1 MENIVQKSIGR
12 IINLDEVEI
21 AKHSRAGE
29 ADGVNENPSSEQRSL
44 GKYEETLVLEAK
56 AEWIKYL
63 SMTEQYRTTLDQRA
77 IQIKNQLRSEVMN
90 ESTNLSQSQ
99 RQELDLLD
107 QQIGQSSV
115 TYKHLQDE
123 FLNSKEELQ
132 KIEQTVNR
140 PLDISNKDFYLPL
153 MVALAIAEV
162 PVNRLAFELFFE
174 SMPAVSL
181 LLSAAIGALF
191 IYFAHVIGVMIKRLK
206 CKEIDIDRNKIIIS
220 IALLGVVSF
229 TLIYFL
235 GVMREQLIAVEKAGT
250 LDLESIL
257 SSTGPAASINPFD
270 SIAIG
275 SKGFTLLLL
284 NLIILIT
291 GIVSSVFRHDPHPD
305 YEKIYNKAKKI
316 ESKFLSYRKKFETEQ
331 VQKLREFNQRM
342 EVNKSQQQNFESELQ
357 AISDKRDAIDSKI
370 KNDKQNLYFAIARKI
385 MAYQSGN
392 RKTRKTSTPTYFS
405 DDAVKSVE
413 RIMS

>member
-1 MENIVQKSIGR
+1 MENIVQRSIGR
-12 IINLDEVEI
+12 IINLDEVEV

-29 ADGVNENPSSEQRSL
+29 ADGVNENPPSEQRPL

-63 SMTEQYRTTLDQRA
+63 SMTEQYRTTLDQKA

-90 ESTNLSQSQ
+90 ESANLSQSQ

-107 QQIGQSSV
+107 QQIGQGSV

-140 PLDISNKDFYLPL
+140 PLDINNKDFYIPL
-153 MVALAIAEV
+153 MVTLAIAEV

-174 SMPAVSL
+174 SMPFVSL
-181 LLSAAIGALF
+181 LLSAAIGGLF
-191 IYFAHVIGVMIKRLK
+191 IYFAHVIGVLIKRLK
-206 CKEIDIDRNKIIIS
+206 CKEIDIDRNKIILS
-220 IALLGVVSF
+220 IALLGFVSF
-229 TLIYFL
+229 TLMYFL

-257 SSTGPAASINPFD
+257 STTGPISGNPFD
-270 SIAIG
+270 SITIG
-275 SKGFTLLLL
+275 SKGVTLLLL

-291 GIVSSVFRHDPHPD
+291 GIVSSIFRHDPHPD
-305 YEKIYNKAKKI
+305 YEKIYNNAKKI
-316 ESKFLSYRKKFETEQ
+316 ESKFLGYRKKFESEQ

-357 AISDKRDAIDSKI
+357 SISDKREAIDSKI
-370 KNDKQNLYFAIARKI
+370 KNDKQNLHFAIARKI

-392 RKTRKTSTPTYFS
+392 RKTRKTATPAYFS
-405 DDAVKSVE
+405 DDAVKLVE

>member
-153 MVALAIAEV
+153 MVVLAIAEV

-174 SMPAVSL
+174 GYGDCN
-181 LLSAAIGALF
+181 IKT
-191 IYFAHVIGVMIKRLK
+191 VIGDGNSQKPD
-206 CKEIDIDRNKIIIS
+206 CII
-220 IALLGVVSF
+220 G
-229 TLIYFL
+229 Y
-235 GVMREQLIAVEKAGT
+235 G
-250 LDLESIL
+250 
-257 SSTGPAASINPFD
+257 
-270 SIAIG
+270 
-275 SKGFTLLLL
+275 
-284 NLIILIT
+284 
-291 GIVSSVFRHDPHPD
+291 
-305 YEKIYNKAKKI
+305 KK
-316 ESKFLSYRKKFETEQ
+316 L
-331 VQKLREFNQRM
+331 
-342 EVNKSQQQNFESELQ
+342 
-357 AISDKRDAIDSKI
+357 
-370 KNDKQNLYFAIARKI
+370 
-385 MAYQSGN
+385 
-392 RKTRKTSTPTYFS
+392 
-405 DDAVKSVE
+405 
-413 RIMS
+413 

>member
-1 MENIVQKSIGR
+1 
-12 IINLDEVEI
+12 
-21 AKHSRAGE
+21 
-29 ADGVNENPSSEQRSL
+29 
-44 GKYEETLVLEAK
+44 
-56 AEWIKYL
+56 
-63 SMTEQYRTTLDQRA
+63 
-77 IQIKNQLRSEVMN
+77 MN
-90 ESTNLSQSQ
+90 ESANLSQSQ

-107 QQIGQSSV
+107 QQIGQGSV

-140 PLDISNKDFYLPL
+140 PLDISNKDFYIPL

-174 SMPAVSL
+174 SMPFVSL
-181 LLSAAIGALF
+181 LLSAAIGGLF
-191 IYFAHVIGVMIKRLK
+191 IYFAHVIGVLVKRLK
-206 CKEIDIDRNKIIIS
+206 CKEIDIDRNKIIVS
-220 IALLGVVSF
+220 IALLGFVSF
-229 TLIYFL
+229 TLMYFL

-257 SSTGPAASINPFD
+257 STTGPISSNPFD
-270 SIAIG
+270 SITIG
-275 SKGFTLLLL
+275 SKGVTLLLL

-291 GIVSSVFRHDPHPD
+291 GIVSSIFRHDPHPD
-305 YEKIYNKAKKI
+305 YEKIYNNAKKI
-316 ESKFLSYRKKFETEQ
+316 ESKFLGYRKKFESEQ

-357 AISDKRDAIDSKI
+357 SISDKRDAIDPKI

-392 RKTRKTSTPTYFS
+392 RKTRKTATPDSKKTGSFFS
-405 DDAVKSVE
+405 HPHRLIQLLVCAN
-413 RIMS
+413 

>member
-257 SSTGPAASINPFD
+257 SSTGPAAATNPFD